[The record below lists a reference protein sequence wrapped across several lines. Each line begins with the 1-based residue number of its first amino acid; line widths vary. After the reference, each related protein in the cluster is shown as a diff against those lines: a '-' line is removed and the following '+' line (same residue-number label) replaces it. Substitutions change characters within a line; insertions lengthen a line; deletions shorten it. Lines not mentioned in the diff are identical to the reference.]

1 VSFYFEDL
9 SIGASQ
15 KLGDHVFTREAIIA
29 FAILHDPQ
37 PFHLSEEAAKSSIY
51 GGLIASGWHTA
62 GIGMRLIVEFRQRQ
76 RADFAARG
84 ETYPKLGVSPGVRE
98 IRWPAPVRPG
108 DRVAY
113 SSEIISLT
121 PTRRAE
127 WGLASSRTIAVNQ
140 DGVQVYSVI
149 GGVLWERRPA

>member
-1 VSFYFEDL
+1 VSLYFEDL

-15 KLGDHVFTREAIIA
+15 ELGDHLFTREAIIG

-37 PFHLSEEAAKSSIY
+37 PFHLSDEAAKSSIY

-62 GIGMRLIVEFRQRQ
+62 AIGMRLIVEFRQRQ

-84 ETYPKLGVSPGVRE
+84 EPYPKLGVSPGVRE

-121 PTRRAE
+121 PTRRPQ
-127 WGLASSRTIAVNQ
+127 WGLASSRTIGVNQ
-140 DGVQVYSVI
+140 AGVHVYSVI